1 MKYLKTITLAS
12 AIAVLIFC
20 PDGSAQYSPQ
30 ISPAETIMKGT
41 SQAFG
46 NVGIYDDVKTVVGG
60 YRYGI
65 GGYSDA
71 AVRFGFADFDHGADD
86 GFILGGDLKYQVME
100 MRIQDPI
107 DLSVGGLMETILG
120 VGSGNISLGGFVV
133 GSRNIALT
141 QTMDLWPYGRLIM
154 RWDHYSSNDEFNI
167 GFNAGATLDINEG
180 TRVSGEFQFDDQ
192 FGFILGVLFGI

>member
-1 MKYLKTITLAS
+1 MNYLKIITLVA
-12 AIAVLIFC
+12 AIAILC
-20 PDGSAQYSPQ
+20 PNISAQYSAQ
-30 ISPAETIMKGT
+30 ISPAETILKGS

-46 NVGIYDDVKTVVGG
+46 NVGIYDDFNSVVGG

-107 DLSVGGLMETILG
+107 DLSVGGLMETVLG
-120 VGSGNISLGGFVV
+120 VGNGNISLGGFVV

-141 QTMDLWPYGRLIM
+141 QTMDLWPYGRLVM
-154 RWDHYSSNDEFNI
+154 RWNHYSSDDEFNI

-192 FGFILGVLFGI
+192 FGFILGVMFGI

>member
-1 MKYLKTITLAS
+1 MRYVKIITLAT
-12 AIAVLIFC
+12 AIIILFSYPGV
-20 PDGSAQYSPQ
+20 SAQYSAQ
-30 ISPAETIMKGT
+30 ISPAETIMKGS

-46 NVGIYDDVKTVVGG
+46 NVGLYDDVNTLVAG

-65 GGYSDA
+65 GGYTDA
-71 AVRFGFADFDHGADD
+71 AVRFGFADFDRGGDD

-107 DLSVGGLMETILG
+107 DLSVGGLIETVLG
-120 VGSGNISLGGFVV
+120 VGKGNISLGGFVV

-154 RWDHYSSNDEFNI
+154 RWDHYGSNDEFNI

-192 FGFILGVLFGI
+192 FGFILSVMFGL